1 MARTRC
7 TWRGRASACARP
19 PRTLGRREL
28 REAVAYCHAR
38 GVKVY
43 VTCNTLPRNGEF
55 EELPSFLTACQDM
68 GVDAF
73 IISDLGV
80 LALAGK
86 VAPQVERHIS
96 TQTGIVNFAAA
107 QVCWELGAKRV
118 VLAREV
124 PLSEIKGIRERV
136 DPGLELEAF
145 VHGAMCM
152 SFSGRC
158 VISNY
163 MTGRDANRGECAQ
176 PCRWEYHLV
185 EAQRPGEVY
194 SLVQEEKGAYFFN
207 SNDLRMI
214 DAIPQMMDAG
224 ITSLKIEGRA
234 KSAYY
239 VACVTAAYRR
249 AIDFAWEHPGEPLP
263 AAILAETEKISHR
276 PYSHGFVLWGEPAR
290 RWTAATT
297 PGATSWWPC
306 ARAGRTAWSPCGSA
320 TGFSRAR
327 RWISSSGERAL
338 HRHAG
343 RAVQRGR
350 RGHPGGSPR
359 GDGGPL
365 ENRPACG
372 GGGLPAGKES
382 AAKRIKRVAA
392 RDKSRPSAWAL
403 KSRTPL
409 KGGVVCGERR
419 TSGPR
424 SSQIETSKSLR
435 GCWCP
440 VGTNTG
446 RGGTQKL

>member
-1 MARTRC
+1 MD
-7 TWRGRASACARP
+7 
-19 PRTLGRREL
+19 RRKPEL
-28 REAVAYCHAR
+28 LSPAGDMEKLRMAVAYGADAVYLAGTSFGMRSFTGNFTPDELPKAVQLAHAA
-38 GVKVY
+38 GVKVHCT
-43 VTCNTLPRNGEF
+43 VNIMPRNDEAAA
-55 EELPSFLTACQDM
+55 LPAYLEQLDAA
-68 GVDAF
+68 GVDAL
-73 IISDLGV
+73 ILADLG
-80 LALAGK
+80 AFTLAGK
-86 VAPQVERHIS
+86 YAPRCERHIS

-224 ITSLKIEGRA
+224 IKSLKIEGRA

-276 PYSHGFVLWGEPAR
+276 PYSHGFYFGGEPGQTLDRSHYAR
-290 RWTAATT
+290 GYELVAVCQGREDGLVTLRERNRFFQGQEVDILQPGREPFTATLDELYNEDGEAIQVAPHAEMVVRWKTDLDVA
-297 PGATSWWPC
+297 PGAYL
-306 ARAGRTAWSPCGSA
+306 R
-320 TGFSRAR
+320 
-327 RWISSSGERAL
+327 
-338 HRHAG
+338 
-343 RAVQRGR
+343 VK
-350 RGHPGGSPR
+350 
-359 GDGGPL
+359 
-365 ENRPACG
+365 
-372 GGGLPAGKES
+372 KE
-382 AAKRIKRVAA
+382 
-392 RDKSRPSAWAL
+392 
-403 KSRTPL
+403 
-409 KGGVVCGERR
+409 
-419 TSGPR
+419 PR
-424 SSQIETSKSLR
+424 SE
-435 GCWCP
+435 
-440 VGTNTG
+440 
-446 RGGTQKL
+446 

>member
-1 MARTRC
+1 MPNKPELLSPAGDPERLQMAVRY
-7 TWRGRASACARP
+7 GADAVYLAGKSYGMRAKCGNFSDE
-19 PRTLGRREL
+19 EL
-28 REAVAYCHAR
+28 KEAVAFCHSR

-43 VTCNTLPRNGEF
+43 VTANVLARTGEIRQMPPFF
-55 EELPSFLTACQDM
+55 ELCQDI

-73 IISDLGV
+73 ILGDLGV
-80 LALAGK
+80 FKAAERY
-86 VAPQVERHIS
+86 APKVERHIS
-96 TQTGIVNFAAA
+96 TQMGVVSADTAKA
-107 QVCWELGAKRV
+107 WYDMGATRV
-118 VLAREV
+118 VLARELTF
-124 PLSEIKGIRERV
+124 PEIREIRENIP
-136 DPGLELEAF
+136 DALELEAF

-276 PYSHGFVLWGEPAR
+276 PYSHGFYFGGEPGQTLDRSHYAR
-290 RWTAATT
+290 GYELVAVCQGREDGLVTLRERNRFFQGQEVDILQPGREPFTATLDELYNEDGEAIQVAPHAEMVVRWKTDLPVEA
-297 PGATSWWPC
+297 GAY
-306 ARAGRTAWSPCGSA
+306 
-320 TGFSRAR
+320 
-327 RWISSSGERAL
+327 L
-338 HRHAG
+338 
-343 RAVQRGR
+343 
-350 RGHPGGSPR
+350 
-359 GDGGPL
+359 
-365 ENRPACG
+365 
-372 GGGLPAGKES
+372 
-382 AAKRIKRVAA
+382 RVKKA
-392 RDKSRPSAWAL
+392 P
-403 KSRTPL
+403 
-409 KGGVVCGERR
+409 
-419 TSGPR
+419 
-424 SSQIETSKSLR
+424 
-435 GCWCP
+435 
-440 VGTNTG
+440 
-446 RGGTQKL
+446 